1 MKKLLFVFAALL
13 GLVAMSP
20 AKAQKKKPTET
31 IKPVE
36 LTQDPIIKAQSFR
49 LVGPFRGGRAAAGVG
64 SYTEVNTF
72 YMGATGGGVWKTTD
86 AGNNWKNISMVILV
100 VQLVPLQLRHRMNL
114 SFMWAKGRTPCVAM

>member
-1 MKKLLFVFAALL
+1 MKKLLFVFAALF
-13 GLVAMSP
+13 GLVAISP
-20 AKAQKKKPTET
+20 AQAQKKKPTET

-64 SYTEVNTF
+64 SYTDVNTF

-86 AGNNWKNISMVILV
+86 AVIIGKIFLMAILV

-114 SFMWAKGRTPCVAM
+114 SFMWAKGRTPCAVM